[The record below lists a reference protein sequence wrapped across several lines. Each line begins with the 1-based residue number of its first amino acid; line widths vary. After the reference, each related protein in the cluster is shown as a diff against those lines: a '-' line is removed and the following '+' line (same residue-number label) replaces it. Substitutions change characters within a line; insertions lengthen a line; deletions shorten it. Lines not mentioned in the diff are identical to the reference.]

1 VGAAYPGASEA
12 HGGGKETRSCGSESH
27 GNREEGTASLSREK
41 EKEMRNIFRIIGV
54 SLASMAGILLVSG
67 VAWAQAS
74 HEPVSG
80 FTDNNVITD
89 RGEIWD
95 DEEGIRHIR
104 NRRARTRFHGDIV
117 GQVFRILD
125 LNLQY
130 SPILTGE
137 LDGHGSFS
145 FVGFVLGDQVTAT
158 GRFSILCGGEPSI
171 CEEHSIW
178 HLDDGRKINLTE
190 WWLFFNSAIGEY
202 EGVLLDPPGR
212 R

>member
-1 VGAAYPGASEA
+1 
-12 HGGGKETRSCGSESH
+12 
-27 GNREEGTASLSREK
+27 
-41 EKEMRNIFRIIGV
+41 MRNKVRIIGV
-54 SLASMAGILLVSG
+54 SLALLAGLLLVSG

-74 HEPVSG
+74 KETVSG

-95 DEEGIRHIR
+95 DEDGIRHIR
-104 NRRARTRFHGDIV
+104 NRRTRTRFQGDIV

-125 LNLQY
+125 LNLQKL
-130 SPILTGE
+130 PIPTGE

-145 FVGFVLGDQVTAT
+145 FAGFVLGDQITAT

-190 WWLFFNSAIGEY
+190 WWLFFDAAISEY
-202 EGVLLDPPGR
+202 EGTLLDPPGR